1 METRLLTKKLF
12 KAIYSTLALFQK
24 RVQDANSREGE
35 NVMEDVYGVA
45 GMKDRGGRRTGT
57 DRRMSCIPGYGSER
71 RSIQDRRNGLERRI
85 EKKDFLNLST
95 PRRKTDEY
103 VEFLKGLNGLFHGI
117 SFGSL
122 LWGIIIFSIVFI
134 RTR

>member
-12 KAIYSTLALFQK
+12 KAIYSTLALVQK
-24 RVQDANSREGE
+24 RLQIANSREGE

-45 GMKDRGGRRTGT
+45 GMKDRGGRRSGI
-57 DRRMSCIPGYGSER
+57 DRRTACIPGHGSER

-103 VEFLKGLNGLFHGI
+103 VEFLRGLNGLFHGI

-122 LWGIIIFSIVFI
+122 LWGIIIISIVFI
-134 RTR
+134 RAR

>member
-1 METRLLTKKLF
+1 
-12 KAIYSTLALFQK
+12 
-24 RVQDANSREGE
+24 
-35 NVMEDVYGVA
+35 MEDVYGVA
-45 GMKDRGGRRTGT
+45 GIKDRGGRRTGT

-85 EKKDFLNLST
+85 EKKDFSNLFR

-122 LWGIIIFSIVFI
+122 LWGIIIVSIFFI
-134 RTR
+134 RAR

>member
-1 METRLLTKKLF
+1 
-12 KAIYSTLALFQK
+12 
-24 RVQDANSREGE
+24 
-35 NVMEDVYGVA
+35 MEDVYGVA
-45 GMKDRGGRRTGT
+45 GMKDRGGRRSGI
-57 DRRMSCIPGYGSER
+57 DRRTACIPGHGSER

-122 LWGIIIFSIVFI
+122 LWGIIIISIVFI
-134 RTR
+134 RAR